1 MAELAKVLDIL
12 RPQNKE
18 RQATHTHHSCED
30 VSLHL
35 YAYSISASSQR
46 RFLSL
51 LVETAGLQVVP
62 IPHLFPHYVL
72 YIVIF
77 DILIIYILFITYFTI
92 YIFSIATLLPG
103 GVGSQYYPQIQEA
116 CEGDLAN
123 ESPLNLLS
131 GFLGKLYILD
141 LEEEFTCPICINL
154 YICTIV

>member
-35 YAYSISASSQR
+35 YAYSISASSQQ

-62 IPHLFPHYVL
+62 IPHLFPHYLL

-77 DILIIYILFITYFTI
+77 DILIVYILIITYSSPYTF
-92 YIFSIATLLPG
+92 FLLPLCFQAG
-103 GVGSQYYPQIQEA
+103 WARSTIHKFKKLVKVTWPM
-116 CEGDLAN
+116 
-123 ESPLNLLS
+123 NLL
-131 GFLGKLYILD
+131 
-141 LEEEFTCPICINL
+141 
-154 YICTIV
+154 